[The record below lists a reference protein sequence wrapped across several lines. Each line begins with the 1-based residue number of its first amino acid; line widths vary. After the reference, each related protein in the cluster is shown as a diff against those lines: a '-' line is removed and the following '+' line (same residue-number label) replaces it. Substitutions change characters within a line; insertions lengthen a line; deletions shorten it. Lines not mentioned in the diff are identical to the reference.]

1 MSQKEPS
8 FSWIDLIRSIYS
20 LLGKQKVQYILLS
33 IVLIAFQFNAVLTPF
48 LTGKIIDFFTNYTAG
63 SSLLPFYLLVGLI
76 TFLQIFISYFRLTV
90 KRLMG
95 NIQTTVA
102 YNTRLR
108 GFDKLMSLSLSWH
121 DAESTGNKF
130 QRIQTGTNQIFYI
143 TRVFNNE
150 VYSAL
155 ASFVG
160 IIGVFFVLQPAYVI
174 FVLAYLILF
183 IFVLRHFYLATR
195 QLQEEQN
202 QAIEQASGAYVEGL
216 GNILAIK
223 SAGAHKSFGAGI
235 SKTELIRKEYEMK
248 IRRVG
253 IQKWQLFQALN
264 GVTMG
269 AFLLLIG
276 HDVTH
281 QIITIG
287 SIITFFNYGQQL
299 TGKSADILDVYDQM
313 ITAKSGIGRMMSIL
327 WAKDNLHT
335 GTKNFPTNWD
345 TITLQDGVF
354 HYQSEEKGRGGLSGV
369 TLSIQRHQ
377 KVGIVGKTGSGKST
391 LTKILMGLY
400 PLSSGTYSIGSTR
413 FEDIN
418 YESTAKHL
426 GIVLQESEMFNLSLR
441 DNITLMRNVK
451 PDLFTKAI
459 QIAQLE
465 LVLEKLPQGLDTLI
479 GEKGYHLSGGERQ
492 RVGIA
497 RAICKDP
504 DILIFDEA
512 TSSLDS
518 QTESKIQAGLES
530 ELTQKTLVFV
540 AHRTSTL
547 KNVDVI
553 HVFKDGRIV
562 ESGSYTSLTK
572 DPKSLFN
579 QLYKVQQK

>member
-1 MSQKEPS
+1 MPQKEPS
-8 FSWIDLIRSIYS
+8 FSWIDLIRSLYS
-20 LLGKQKVQYILLS
+20 LLGKQKGLYLILTV
-33 IVLIAFQFNAVLTPF
+33 ILIAFQFNAVLTPF
-48 LTGKIIDFFTNYTAG
+48 LTGQIIDFFTDYTAG
-63 SSLLPFYLLVGLI
+63 SSLMPFYLLVGLI
-76 TFLQIFISYFRLTV
+76 TFLQIFVSFFRLTV
-90 KRLMG
+90 KKLMG
-95 NIQTTVA
+95 NIQSTVA
-102 YNTRLR
+102 YNARLK

-130 QRIQTGTNQIFYI
+130 QRIQTGTNQLYFI
-143 TRVFNNE
+143 TRALNNE

-155 ASFVG
+155 ASFIG
-160 IIGVFFVLQPAYVI
+160 IIGVFLVLQPTYVI
-174 FVLAYLILF
+174 FVLLYIIAF
-183 IFVLRHFYLATR
+183 IFMLRHFYRATK
-195 QLQEEQN
+195 QIQEEQN

-248 IRRVG
+248 IRKIG
-253 IQKWQLFQALN
+253 IQKWQFFQALN

-269 AFLLLIG
+269 AFLLMIG
-276 HDVTH
+276 HDVTRN
-281 QIITIG
+281 IITIG

-299 TGKSADILDVYDQM
+299 TGKSADILDIYDQM

-327 WAKDNLHT
+327 WAQDEQHT
-335 GTKNFPTNWD
+335 GTKNFPVTWD
-345 TITLQDGVF
+345 TISLQDGVF
-354 HYQSEEKGRGGLSGV
+354 QYQSEEKGRGGLSGV
-369 TLSIQRHQ
+369 SVTIGRNQ

-400 PLSSGTYSIGSTR
+400 PLSSGTYTIGATR
-413 FEDIN
+413 FADIN
-418 YESTAKHL
+418 YEHTTKHL

-441 DNITLMRNVK
+441 ENITLMRDVK

-465 LVLEKLPQGLDTLI
+465 QVIEKLPQGLETLI

-518 QTESKIQAGLES
+518 LTESKIQAGLES
-530 ELTQKTLVFV
+530 ELTQKTLIFV

-553 HVFKDGRIV
+553 HVFKDGKIV
-562 ESGSYTSLTK
+562 ESGSYNSLTK

>member
-8 FSWIDLIRSIYS
+8 FSWIDLFRSLYS
-20 LLGKQKVQYILLS
+20 LLGTQKVPYIVLS
-33 IVLIAFQFNAVLTPF
+33 LILIAFQFNAVLTPF
-48 LTGKIIDFFTNYTAG
+48 LTGKIIDFFTNYTSG
-63 SSLLPFYLLVGLI
+63 SDLMPFYFLVGLI
-76 TFLQIFISYFRLTV
+76 TFLQIFVSYFRLTV

-95 NIQTTVA
+95 NIQSTVA
-102 YNTRLR
+102 YNARLK

-130 QRIQTGTNQIFYI
+130 QRIQTGTNQLFYI
-143 TRVFNNE
+143 TRIFNNE

-160 IIGVFFVLQPAYVI
+160 IIGVFLVLQPTYVI
-174 FVLAYLILF
+174 FVLIYTVAF
-183 IFVLRHFYLATR
+183 IFMLRHFYAATK
-195 QLQEEQN
+195 QIQEEQN
-202 QAIEQASGAYVEGL
+202 QAIERASGAYVEGL

-248 IRRVG
+248 IRKIG
-253 IQKWQLFQALN
+253 IQKWQVFQALN

-269 AFLLLIG
+269 AFLLMIG
-276 HDVTH
+276 YDVTRH
-281 QIITIG
+281 IITIG

-299 TGKSADILDVYDQM
+299 TGKSADILDIYDQM

-327 WAKDNLHT
+327 WAQDGQHK
-335 GTKNFPTNWD
+335 GTKNFPPTWD
-345 TITLQDGVF
+345 TISLQDAVF
-354 HYQSEEKGRGGLSGV
+354 QYQSKEKGRGGLNGV
-369 TLSIQRHQ
+369 TLSIGRNQ

-391 LTKILMGLY
+391 LTKVLMGLY
-400 PLSSGTYSIGSTR
+400 PLSSGTYSIGSSR

-418 YESTAKHL
+418 YEHTTKHL

-441 DNITLMRNVK
+441 ENITLMRDVK

-465 LVLEKLPQGLDTLI
+465 QVLAKLPQGLDTLI

-518 QTESKIQAGLES
+518 QTESKIQAGLEK
-530 ELTQKTLVFV
+530 ELTQKTLIFV

-553 HVFKDGRIV
+553 HVFKDGKIV